1 MDAMLQMGYGSF
13 APVYRRAGSS
23 VEKMDQYLSS
33 LAELEQRLP
42 PANRAIEYRRLL
54 DQLERGDV
62 QAWLELENA
71 RAARF
76 APTEA
81 RLDPQVIERYDSLD
95 IASLRQAA
103 RTDRE
108 AAAALLKRYEKM
120 SDFEIFRMYTE
131 EADETAAAIIR
142 QRYPSNEAALR
153 RILGSDYRP
162 PHHATAVLRRGGMEV
177 RREQLVSG
185 GMTAAER
192 ALGFPKN
199 ILATHTEARAVT
211 RLELHS
217 GDFLEIR
224 GQYDPCGS
232 CVRAMQG
239 SATRSGATIRYWWP
253 SASRVFLP

>member
-1 MDAMLQMGYGSF
+1 
-13 APVYRRAGSS
+13 
-23 VEKMDQYLSS
+23 
-33 LAELEQRLP
+33 
-42 PANRAIEYRRLL
+42 
-54 DQLERGDV
+54 
-62 QAWLELENA
+62 
-71 RAARF
+71 
-76 APTEA
+76 
-81 RLDPQVIERYDSLD
+81 
-95 IASLRQAA
+95 
-103 RTDRE
+103 
-108 AAAALLKRYEKM
+108 M
-120 SDFEIFRMYTE
+120 SDFEIFRRFTE

-177 RREQLVSG
+177 TRERLVSG

-211 RLELHS
+211 RIELRS

-232 CVRAMQG
+232 CIRAMQNA
-239 SATRSGATIRYWWP
+239 ATRSGSTIRYWWP
-253 SASRVFLP
+253 GGGYTTFRP